1 MTKDLTERLK
11 EAASRS
17 NWISDGPHG
26 VFEQPH
32 PDKALLTEAASLI
45 QRLEGERDEAI
56 RFMSQYAREAGEAKG
71 RLEMSEAAGI
81 VDGWR
86 ERANA
91 AEQALSASQKEVE
104 RLTGTGAEL
113 LSAVREA
120 LSVLDIADH
129 YGLYEPGSLG
139 DADVKDCRTQLR
151 RAHFAATGRWAT
163 PSEIALGGS
172 EELIGA
178 EYDPALQTGGKEHG

>member
-86 ERANA
+86 ERTEA
-91 AEQALSASQKEVE
+91 AEQALSASQQEVE
-104 RLTGTGAEL
+104 RLKKWRDENLRQLIAIRM
-113 LSAVREA
+113 VRPTHEDLCR
-120 LSVLDIADH
+120 LSVIFGRSSDLRTDQDIRINEWLKAQIADA
-129 YGLYEPGSLG
+129 S
-139 DADVKDCRTQLR
+139 
-151 RAHFAATGRWAT
+151 
-163 PSEIALGGS
+163 
-172 EELIGA
+172 
-178 EYDPALQTGGKEHG
+178 ALQAGGKEHG